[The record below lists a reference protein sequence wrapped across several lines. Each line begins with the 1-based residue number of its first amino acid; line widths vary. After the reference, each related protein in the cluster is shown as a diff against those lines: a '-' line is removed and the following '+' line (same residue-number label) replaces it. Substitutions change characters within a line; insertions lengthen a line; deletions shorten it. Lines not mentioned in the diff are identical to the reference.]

1 MMEFKVRR
9 CGPGDER
16 ALSALGRATFLETY
30 AGTAEASDILAY
42 METEHSVE
50 HYQRWFT
57 GRSAHIWVVE
67 TAIGGSAIGYLVAL
81 DLDDAGLSNQMEI
94 KRIYLLYRF
103 HHNRIGNLLID
114 EILATAREKR
124 VTALILKVQ
133 EANKNAIGFYF
144 RHGFRIVGDEP
155 LRAGERD
162 YRVLIMKLDLY
173 ETQHP
178 GATAAIIPSRSS
190 SV

>member
-1 MMEFKVRR
+1 MMEFRIRR

-30 AGTAEASDILAY
+30 AGTAEANDILAY

-50 HYQRWFT
+50 HYQHWLA
-57 GRSAHIWVVE
+57 GDSAQIWVVE
-67 TAIGGSAIGYLVAL
+67 TAIGSSAIGYLVAL
-81 DLDDAGLSNQMEI
+81 DLDDAGLSAQMEI

-103 HHNRIGNLLID
+103 HRNGIGNLLMN

-133 EANKNAIGFYF
+133 EINQNAIAFYF
-144 RHGFRIVGDEP
+144 QYGFRIVGGEP

-162 YRVLIMKLDLY
+162 YKVLVMKLDLSKV
-173 ETQHP
+173 P
-178 GATAAIIPSRSS
+178 
-190 SV
+190 

>member
-1 MMEFKVRR
+1 MMEFRIRR

-42 METEHSVE
+42 METEHSAE
-50 HYQRWFT
+50 HYQHWLA
-57 GRSAHIWVVE
+57 GGSAHIWVVE
-67 TAIGGSAIGYLVAL
+67 TAIGSSAIAYLVAL
-81 DLDDAGLSNQMEI
+81 DLDDAGLNSQIEI

-103 HHNRIGNLLID
+103 HRIGIGNLLMN

-133 EANKNAIGFYF
+133 EINQNAIDFYF
-144 RHGFRIVGDEP
+144 QYGFRIVGDEP
-155 LRAGERD
+155 FRAGERD
-162 YRVLIMKLDLY
+162 YKVLVMKLDL
-173 ETQHP
+173 
-178 GATAAIIPSRSS
+178 
-190 SV
+190 

>member
-50 HYQRWFT
+50 HYQHWLV
-57 GRSAHIWVVE
+57 GDSAYIWVVE
-67 TAIGGSAIGYLVAL
+67 TAVGSSAIGYLVAL
-81 DLDDAGLSNQMEI
+81 DLGEAGLSNQMEI

-103 HHNRIGNLLID
+103 HRNGIGNFLFD
-114 EILATAREKR
+114 EILTTAREKR
-124 VTALILKVQ
+124 VTALILKVH
-133 EANKNAIGFYF
+133 EVNKNAIDFYF

-155 LRAGERD
+155 LRAGKHD
-162 YRVLIMKLDLY
+162 YKVLIMKLDLS
-173 ETQHP
+173 E
-178 GATAAIIPSRSS
+178 
-190 SV
+190 VL

>member
-1 MMEFKVRR
+1 MEFNIRR

-30 AGTAEASDILAY
+30 AGTAEAGDILAY

-50 HYQRWFT
+50 NYQHWLA
-57 GRSAHIWVVE
+57 GDSAQIWVVE
-67 TAIGGSAIGYLVAL
+67 TAIGSSAIGYLMAL
-81 DLDDAGLSNQMEI
+81 DLDDAGLSAQMEI

-103 HHNRIGNLLID
+103 HRNGIGNLLMN

-133 EANKNAIGFYF
+133 EVNQNAIDFYF
-144 RHGFRIVGDEP
+144 QHGFRIVGDEP
-155 LRAGERD
+155 FRAGERD
-162 YRVLIMKLDLY
+162 YTVLVMKLDLSKV
-173 ETQHP
+173 P
-178 GATAAIIPSRSS
+178 
-190 SV
+190 